1 MSDLN
6 RNADMASQDDKL
18 VPISV
23 VEQETG
29 ILKETL
35 RVWEKRY
42 GFPRPLRDQHGD
54 RIYPLHQVEKLRIVR
69 EMLDA
74 GMRPGKIFSGGNPQL
89 QLHQPSDDGVL
100 VRLSRY
106 ESMLNLLR
114 RQRVDEFRDILQHRI
129 HSLGLPRFVKEV
141 LAPLT
146 QAVGDAWQRGELSV
160 AGEHLFTHQVNLVM
174 YGALAALRF
183 APQHPKVVVA
193 TLTGEPHYLGALMVE
208 AVLSAHQ
215 VKCLQLG
222 ANTPATEVVEATR
235 DGAAD
240 VVALS
245 FTQACSAQG
254 MTETITDLR
263 AALPPQVTLWV
274 GGSGIN
280 YLKDLPEGV
289 QAIDSLTGLEQLVV
303 QWRKK
308 HASVRTL
315 PKAGRS

>member
-1 MSDLN
+1 MPDTD
-6 RNADMASQDDKL
+6 RNIDMALQDDKL

-54 RIYPLHQVEKLRIVR
+54 RVYPLHQVEKLRIVR

-89 QLHQPSDDGVL
+89 QLHHPSDDGVL
-100 VRLSRY
+100 VRLNRY
-106 ESMLNLLR
+106 EAMLNLLR
-114 RQRVDEFRDILQHRI
+114 RQRTDEFRDILQHRL
-129 HSLGLPRFVKEV
+129 HTLGLPRFVKEV

-160 AGEHLFTHQVNLVM
+160 AGEHSFTHQVNLVM

-183 APQHPKVVVA
+183 TPQAPKVVAA
-193 TLTGEPHYLGALMVE
+193 TLTGEPHHLGILMVE
-208 AVLSAHQ
+208 AMLSAHQ

-222 ANTPATEVVEATR
+222 VNTPAKDVVEAAH
-235 DGAAD
+235 DAAAD

-245 FTQACSAQG
+245 FTAAYPPQEIA
-254 MTETITDLR
+254 ETIADLR
-263 AALPPQVTLWV
+263 AALPASVTLWI
-274 GGSGIN
+274 GGNGISR
-280 YLKDLPEGV
+280 LKDLPDGV
-289 QAIDSLTGLEQLVV
+289 QAIDSLTGVEQLVV

-315 PKAGRS
+315 SKAGRS

>member
-1 MSDLN
+1 MSDTE
-6 RNADMASQDDKL
+6 RNIDMALQADKL

-54 RIYPLHQVEKLRIVR
+54 RVYPLHQVEKLRVVR

-89 QLHQPSDDGVL
+89 QFHQPSDDGVL
-100 VRLSRY
+100 VRLGRY

-114 RQRVDEFRDILQHRI
+114 RQRVDEFRDILQHRL

-183 APQHPKVVVA
+183 APQPPKVVAA

-222 ANTPATEVVEATR
+222 ANTPATEVVEAAR
-235 DGAAD
+235 DSAAE

-245 FTQACSAQG
+245 FTQAFPPEG
-254 MTETITDLR
+254 MSETIADLR
-263 AALPPQVTLWV
+263 AALPMQVALWI
-274 GGSGIN
+274 GGSGVSQ
-280 YLKDLPEGV
+280 LKDLPEGV
-289 QAIDSLTGLEQLVV
+289 HAIDSLTELEQLLV

-315 PKAGRS
+315 RKAEHS